1 MTILTSVE
9 LRNVQV
15 ISKPIML
22 APLTVAM
29 SKPTKEQYSEDV
41 EVGKAELRNPN
52 SFFIIFCPA
61 GKLMPLLYRYDG

>member
-1 MTILTSVE
+1 MTKRTSLE

-15 ISKPIML
+15 VYKPMMF

-41 EVGKAELRNPN
+41 EVGKAVSRNPKLL
-52 SFFIIFCPA
+52 SIIFDPA
-61 GKLMPLLYRYDG
+61 GKLMPLYRYDG